1 MPRVA
6 KERRLRRKARKARR
20 RLLDRFY
27 ELVVLEGDAEAA
39 RAALW
44 REQEEAARAALA
56 RERG

>member
-27 ELVVLEGDAEAA
+27 ALVVLEGDAEAA

-44 REQEEAARAALA
+44 REQEEAARAALT
-56 RERG
+56 RVRD